1 MKQILIGLSV
11 LALLP
16 WPSSAQEKP
25 QPSEISRTEYG
36 HPDLQGVWYFGSATP
51 FERPDKLADK
61 AVYSAAEVQEMEAQL
76 RQGDEMRS
84 RPLDADRPAPKE
96 GAVIG
101 IEAEYDYMVSNLGL
115 VPVNGEYRTSLV
127 IDPPDGKIPLR
138 DDWQDYYTRLYD
150 SGVARYDRA
159 EALGSSERCLV
170 YALAVPSMFP
180 MPWNPHLQIVQ
191 TRDYVVLHT
200 EMIHDAR
207 IVRLDK
213 AHFDHGHATWMGD
226 SVGYWEGDTLVVKTE
241 NFRPEQSSTMLVMS
255 AEFSLTEWFTL
266 SGDDEITYRYRV
278 EDSETYTSPFTVER
292 VISRVAPDQRIYE
305 FACHE
310 GNYSLPYSLIGA
322 RHDEINAE
330 RALDLDQVINDHLN
344 EELIERLAGHWSGR
358 ANGFTVHLRFL
369 AGNRGGLHAFF
380 DSPASGVSSLILADI
395 EVEGTSF
402 SFSVPAIAASFAGSF
417 ADGAIAGDW
426 TREGTTSTLR
436 LTLREQ

>member
-1 MKQILIGLSV
+1 MKQLLIGLSALV
-11 LALLP
+11 LLP
-16 WPSSAQEKP
+16 WPGSAQEKS
-25 QPSEISRTEYG
+25 QTWEISRTEYG

-51 FERPDKLADK
+51 FERPDNLADK
-61 AVYSAAEVQEMEAQL
+61 AVYSAEEVQDMEARL

-84 RPLDADRPAPKE
+84 RPLDADRSAPAA

-101 IEAEYDYMVSNLGL
+101 IEAEYDYMVSNLDL
-115 VPVNGEYRTSLV
+115 VSVNGEYRTSLI
-127 IDPPDGKIPLR
+127 IDPPDGKMPLR
-138 DDWQDYYTRLYD
+138 DDRQDYYTRLYD

-159 EALGSSERCLV
+159 EAMGGAERCLV

-213 AHFDHGHATWMGD
+213 EHFDHGHATWMGD
-226 SVGYWEGDTLVVKTE
+226 SIGYWDGDTLEVKTK

-255 AEFSLTEWFTL
+255 DEFTLTEWFTL
-266 SGDDEITYRYRV
+266 SSDDEIIYRYRV
-278 EDSETYTSPFTVER
+278 EDSKSYNRPFTVER
-292 VISRVAPDQRIYE
+292 TISRVAPDQRIYE

-322 RHDEINAE
+322 RHDEINAK
-330 RALDLDQVINDHLN
+330 RALDLDKVVNEQLADDVIEFLD
-344 EELIERLAGHWSGR
+344 GHWSGR
-358 ANGFTVHLRFL
+358 SNGFTVHLRFL

-380 DSPASGVSSLILADI
+380 DSPASGDSSLLLADI
-395 EVEGTSF
+395 EVQGNSF
-402 SFSVPAIAASFAGSF
+402 SFTVPAIAADFTGSF
-417 ADGAIAGDW
+417 EEGAITGDW

-436 LTLREQ
+436 LTPRGE